1 MWELA
6 KANNKLDMESL
17 SEDLG
22 TSVPCLPHHE
32 GPRTLEIPNPMSLKE
47 NYIARQISYQ
57 PQILESAMVSHHNPS
72 FT

>member
-6 KANNKLDMESL
+6 KTNNKLGMESL

-32 GPRTLEIPNPMSLKE
+32 GPCTLEIPNPMNPKE
-47 NYIARQISYQ
+47 NSTTRQISYQ
-57 PQILESAMVSHHNPS
+57 PPILESTMVSHHNPS
-72 FT
+72 CT